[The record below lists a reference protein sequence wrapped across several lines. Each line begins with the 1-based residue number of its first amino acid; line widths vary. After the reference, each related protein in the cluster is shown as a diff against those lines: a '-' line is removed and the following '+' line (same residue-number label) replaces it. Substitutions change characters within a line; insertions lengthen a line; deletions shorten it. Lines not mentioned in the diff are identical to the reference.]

1 MVIVFGLVPWVGCF
15 QETLPQP
22 PCSASCCHRVPGR
35 RGGSLRRLPHKT
47 LCLTQHLL
55 LLLLFRR
62 YRELLYRRRWG
73 VGSCLALFLC
83 KQPSEKGAQRPCGTS
98 SRGSEHL
105 PRRAAPTRA
114 AGAALLS
121 GVCSPLIYLALLS
134 GLYDLR
140 NILFHHFYLRS
151 GLNLQFETMD
161 ISMLSSQQA
170 TLIHEPQCRL
180 EQGRRSGRAHA
191 AAPRR
196 ALGQAPSEEKA
207 GGRRPPRHTR
217 AAPAEGRGAPNHL
230 RGAP

>member
-1 MVIVFGLVPWVGCF
+1 MWV
-15 QETLPQP
+15 
-22 PCSASCCHRVPGR
+22 HV
-35 RGGSLRRLPHKT
+35 
-47 LCLTQHLL
+47 
-55 LLLLFRR
+55 LLFSFASSRVRR
-62 YRELLYRRRWG
+62 ERS
-73 VGSCLALFLC
+73 V
-83 KQPSEKGAQRPCGTS
+83 RPCGTL

-151 GLNLQFETMD
+151 RLNLQFETMD
-161 ISMLSSQQA
+161 ISMLSSQQT
-170 TLIHEPQCRL
+170 TLIRGPQCRL
-180 EQGRRSGRAHA
+180 EQGPRSGRAHA
-191 AAPRR
+191 AAPRAR
-196 ALGQAPSEEKA
+196 GQAPSEEKA

-217 AAPAEGRGAPNHL
+217 AAPAEGRGAPDHL

>member
-1 MVIVFGLVPWVGCF
+1 MGACP
-15 QETLPQP
+15 
-22 PCSASCCHRVPGR
+22 
-35 RGGSLRRLPHKT
+35 
-47 LCLTQHLL
+47 
-55 LLLLFRR
+55 
-62 YRELLYRRRWG
+62 
-73 VGSCLALFLC
+73 ALFLC
-83 KQPSEKGAQRPCGTS
+83 KQPSGKGAQRPCGTS

-191 AAPRR
+191 TAPRR

-207 GGRRPPRHTR
+207 GGRGPPATHARCPGRGTR
-217 AAPAEGRGAPNHL
+217 GPEPFEGRPLIFLCFAGF
-230 RGAP
+230 

>member
-1 MVIVFGLVPWVGCF
+1 MGACP
-15 QETLPQP
+15 
-22 PCSASCCHRVPGR
+22 
-35 RGGSLRRLPHKT
+35 
-47 LCLTQHLL
+47 
-55 LLLLFRR
+55 
-62 YRELLYRRRWG
+62 
-73 VGSCLALFLC
+73 ALFLC
-83 KQPSEKGAQRPCGTS
+83 KQQSEKGAQRPCGTS
-98 SRGSEHL
+98 SRGSKQL

-170 TLIHEPQCRL
+170 TLIPEPQCRL

-207 GGRRPPRHTR
+207 GGRGPPRHTR

>member
-1 MVIVFGLVPWVGCF
+1 MWV
-15 QETLPQP
+15 
-22 PCSASCCHRVPGR
+22 HV
-35 RGGSLRRLPHKT
+35 
-47 LCLTQHLL
+47 
-55 LLLLFRR
+55 LLFSFASSRVRR
-62 YRELLYRRRWG
+62 ERS
-73 VGSCLALFLC
+73 V
-83 KQPSEKGAQRPCGTS
+83 RPCGTLS
-98 SRGSEHL
+98 QGSEHL

-134 GLYDLR
+134 GLYDLG

-170 TLIHEPQCRL
+170 TLIPEPQCRL

-196 ALGQAPSEEKA
+196 AGAGPSAERGK
-207 GGRRPPRHTR
+207 GRRPAT
-217 AAPAEGRGAPNHL
+217 PATHARCPGRGAPPDFSLFCWFLNCKT
-230 RGAP
+230 